1 MLSKFKKFVHPQA
14 TIAVKAQYYKN
25 ENKITGFYYFKY
37 FLVYSVSSISYPI
50 PFFLTIKVGFC

>member
-1 MLSKFKKFVHPQA
+1 MLSQFKKFVHPQA

-25 ENKITGFYYFKY
+25 ENKITGFYYFKH